1 MSDRYLSRREFF
13 IGSGAILVVTA
24 AGVACTSKSVSPL
37 PAPGTIEAKQT
48 GAAAISLLSSDSPV
62 KSGKSYFGF
71 DLTTQDGQ
79 LLTGG
84 SPRVWMAPG
93 KNTKAGGP
101 FTATWHPFGDAYT
114 RFHDHSPKSPLT
126 GVYATEIDVPSTG
139 NWSVAAEV
147 SSGSHRAVGVGALP
161 VVDIPIPAEVGT
173 KATSVSTP
181 VATTTQGLKQIC
193 TRNPPDPMHY
203 VSLDKALTNSRPT
216 VVTFATPLLCT
227 SKLCG
232 PVVDEQLAA
241 FTKIGGQR
249 ANFIHVEE
257 FLPGPSLKPPPA
269 TAENTSPAFKAWK
282 FQSEP
287 WTIVIDKHGIIQGRF
302 EGPFT
307 APQIEAAVQP
317 LL

>member
-1 MSDRYLSRREFF
+1 MVSSSPAGRPAFGWPLARTPRR
-13 IGSGAILVVTA
+13 
-24 AGVACTSKSVSPL
+24 
-37 PAPGTIEAKQT
+37 
-48 GAAAISLLSSDSPV
+48 
-62 KSGKSYFGF
+62 
-71 DLTTQDGQ
+71 
-79 LLTGG
+79 GG
-84 SPRVWMAPG
+84 HSPRHGIRSETRTPG
-93 KNTKAGGP
+93 STTTPQRARSPASTPRRSMSHPQGTGRWPPRFRAGHIEP
-101 FTATWHPFGDAYT
+101 
-114 RFHDHSPKSPLT
+114 
-126 GVYATEIDVPSTG
+126 
-139 NWSVAAEV
+139 
-147 SSGSHRAVGVGALP
+147 
-161 VVDIPIPAEVGT
+161 
-173 KATSVSTP
+173 SVSTP

-307 APQIEAAVQP
+307 APQIEAAV
-317 LL
+317 